1 MREYHFD
8 EDEPY
13 VVIEKTEGSTGSF
26 LLGLAL
32 GAGVALLFAPRSGE
46 ETRRE
51 LNRRAY
57 RMRDAAQGMAEDLSG
72 TVRDRFHEARAQV
85 EERIDSARHAVE
97 VKRQQVTQAVQAGP
111 AAAAQARE
119 ELERRIAETKASYDA
134 GANVARARPRGDA
147 GRSSRA
153 GRTPD

>member
-13 VVIEKTEGSTGSF
+13 VVIEKSEGSTGSF

-32 GAGVALLFAPRSGE
+32 GAGMALLFAPRSGQK
-46 ETRRE
+46 TRRE
-51 LNRRAY
+51 LNRRAN
-57 RMRDAAQGMAEDLSG
+57 RVKDAAHGMAEDLTYS
-72 TVRDRFHEARAQV
+72 VKDRFHEARQQV

-97 VKRQQVTQAVQAGP
+97 VKRQQVTQAVHAGR

-119 ELERRIAETKASYDA
+119 DLERRIAATKASYDA
-134 GANVARARPRGDA
+134 GANVARNRPRGEA
-147 GRSSRA
+147 GRARPA
-153 GRTPD
+153 GRPP

>member
-32 GAGVALLFAPRSGE
+32 GAGLALLFAPRSGE

-51 LNRRAY
+51 LNRGAR
-57 RMRDAAQGMAEDLSG
+57 RVRDAAQGMAEDLTE
-72 TVRDRFHEARAQV
+72 TVNDRFQEARQQV
-85 EERIDSARHAVE
+85 EQRIDSARHVVE
-97 VKRQQVTQAVQAGP
+97 LKRQQVTQAVQAGRD
-111 AAAAQARE
+111 AAHQARE
-119 ELERRIAETKASYDA
+119 DLERRIAETKASYDA
-134 GANVARARPRGDA
+134 GASVARTRPRGDTA
-147 GRSSRA
+147 RSARA
-153 GRTPD
+153 RTPTE

>member
-13 VVIEKTEGSTGSF
+13 VVIEKSEGSTGSF

-32 GAGVALLFAPRSGE
+32 GAGVALLFAPRSGL

-51 LNRRAY
+51 LNRRAN
-57 RMRDAAQGMAEDLSG
+57 RVKDAAHGVAEDLTYS
-72 TVRDRFHEARAQV
+72 VKDRFHEARAQV

-97 VKRQQVTQAVQAGP
+97 VKRQQVSQAVQAGR

-119 ELERRIAETKASYDA
+119 DLERRIAETKASYDA
-134 GANVARARPRGDA
+134 GANVARARPRGDTA
-147 GRSSRA
+147 RSSRT
-153 GRTPD
+153 GRTTE

>member
-13 VVIEKTEGSTGSF
+13 VVIEKSEGSTGSF

-32 GAGVALLFAPRSGE
+32 GAGMALLFAPRSGQ

-51 LNRRAY
+51 LNRRAH
-57 RMRDAAQGMAEDLSG
+57 RVKDAAHGMAEDLTYS
-72 TVRDRFHEARAQV
+72 VKDRFHEARQQV

-97 VKRQQVTQAVQAGP
+97 VKRQQVTQAVHAGR

-119 ELERRIAETKASYDA
+119 DLERRIAETKASYDA

-147 GRSSRA
+147 ARSSRA
-153 GRTPD
+153 GRTTE

>member
-13 VVIEKTEGSTGSF
+13 VVIEKSEGSTGSF

-46 ETRRE
+46 ETRRD
-51 LNRRAY
+51 LNRRAH
-57 RMRDAAQGMAEDLSG
+57 RVKDAAQGMAEDLTD

-97 VKRQQVTQAVQAGP
+97 VKRQQVTQAVQAGR

-119 ELERRIAETKASYDA
+119 DLERRIAETKAAYDA
-134 GANVARARPRGDA
+134 GANVAHTRPRGDA

-153 GRTPD
+153 GRSTE

>member
-1 MREYHFD
+1 MRDYHFD

-13 VVIEKTEGSTGSF
+13 VVIEKSEGSTGSF

-32 GAGVALLFAPRSGE
+32 GAGVALLFAPRSGR

-51 LNRRAY
+51 LNRSATRV
-57 RMRDAAQGMAEDLSG
+57 RDAAQGMAEDLTG
-72 TVRDRFHEARAQV
+72 TVKDRFHEARQQV
-85 EERIDSARHAVE
+85 EERIDSARQAVE
-97 VKRQQVTQAVQAGP
+97 VKRQQVTQAVQAGR

-119 ELERRIAETKASYDA
+119 DLERRIAETKASYDA
-134 GANVARARPRGDA
+134 GAAVARARPRGDA

-153 GRTPD
+153 GRSTE

>member
-32 GAGVALLFAPRSGE
+32 GAGVALLFAPRSGQ

-57 RMRDAAQGMAEDLSG
+57 RVRDAAQGMAEDLTDS
-72 TVRDRFHEARAQV
+72 VRDRFHEARAQV

-97 VKRQQVTQAVQAGP
+97 VKRQQVSQAVQAGR

-119 ELERRIAETKASYDA
+119 DLERRIAETKASYDA
-134 GANVARARPRGDA
+134 GANVARTRPRGDA